1 MKKIFYWSP
10 LISNIATRKAVIN
23 SAISLVKYSKDYKIS
38 LLNVVG
44 EFNDVKKGI
53 LNLEVIDWSKNN
65 FFQKLPSK
73 GFLKSRISFIYIF
86 FSKFFL
92 LMNIIKKQNPDFLI
106 VHLITSLPMFLF
118 LIFNFNTRCILRISG
133 YPQMNFIRYLFWKI
147 CSKKIYKITCPTI
160 NTLNYLKNL
169 NIFDHDKLV
178 LLSDPIIQISS
189 IVKNNKS
196 NNLSKE
202 KYIFAAGRLTK
213 QKNFDFLI
221 KAFNQVSKINNN
233 LKLYIAGEGEE
244 ENRLKKLVQKLGL
257 RDKVLFLGF
266 KDNIIDY
273 MRNCE
278 LFVLSSLWED
288 PGFVLIEAA
297 YARANILSSDCQSG
311 PIEFLENG
319 KCGFVF
325 KSNNLDDFLTQYK
338 KTLDT
343 TDNVKKIKKVNAL
356 KSLKKFTIFN
366 HFKELNKIL
375 K

>member
-189 IVKNNKS
+189 IVKNDKS
-196 NNLSKE
+196 NNL
-202 KYIFAAGRLTK
+202 
-213 QKNFDFLI
+213 
-221 KAFNQVSKINNN
+221 
-233 LKLYIAGEGEE
+233 
-244 ENRLKKLVQKLGL
+244 
-257 RDKVLFLGF
+257 
-266 KDNIIDY
+266 
-273 MRNCE
+273 
-278 LFVLSSLWED
+278 
-288 PGFVLIEAA
+288 
-297 YARANILSSDCQSG
+297 
-311 PIEFLENG
+311 
-319 KCGFVF
+319 
-325 KSNNLDDFLTQYK
+325 
-338 KTLDT
+338 
-343 TDNVKKIKKVNAL
+343 
-356 KSLKKFTIFN
+356 
-366 HFKELNKIL
+366 
-375 K
+375 